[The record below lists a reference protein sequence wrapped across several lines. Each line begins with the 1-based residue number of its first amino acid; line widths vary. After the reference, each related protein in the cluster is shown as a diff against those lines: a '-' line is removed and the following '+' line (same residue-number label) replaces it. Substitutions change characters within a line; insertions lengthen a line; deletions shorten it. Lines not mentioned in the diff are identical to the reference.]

1 MLVGLYSPT
10 APATLRFSL
19 TMRTSTSTTPSADS
33 YGVGR
38 SEVFG
43 AGQYAMAALDKAR
56 SAGETGH
63 YRYGYY

>member
-1 MLVGLYSPT
+1 MGLACESRPRLLSCWSAYTRPT

-19 TMRTSTSTTPSADS
+19 TMRTSNLNDPIGRS

-43 AGQYAMAALDKAR
+43 AGRMR
-56 SAGETGH
+56 CGSG
-63 YRYGYY
+63 